1 MMEDFDKNEDHIE
14 NDSKFR
20 EEIYSVS
27 VRAGKRTYFFDVKST
42 RRDEF
47 YLTITESKKRFE
59 QDGSFHFEKHKIFL
73 YKEDFE
79 KFMDG
84 LQEVVTYI
92 DQNQLEDV
100 ETQSEHS
107 NFRDREEHILEEIG
121 TSKDYT
127 KLEFDDLNA

>member
-1 MMEDFDKNEDHIE
+1 
-14 NDSKFR
+14 
-20 EEIYSVS
+20 
-27 VRAGKRTYFFDVKST
+27 VKST

-100 ETQSEHS
+100 ESQVENNIYTK
-107 NFRDREEHILEEIG
+107 REEQILEEVGI
-121 TSKDYT
+121 SKDYT
-127 KLEFDDLNA
+127 KLEFDDLNS

>member
-1 MMEDFDKNEDHIE
+1 MEELEKNEDRLE

-92 DQNQLEDV
+92 DQNQQDDIENHAELDNY
-100 ETQSEHS
+100 Q
-107 NFRDREEHILEEIG
+107 NKEEQILEEADF
-121 TSKDYT
+121 SKDYT